1 MVSNLDK
8 FKRIENVMTEVQG
21 EMEAYL
27 KVLLERHEY
36 MNTYRKEYKKLKRTV
51 SDIKNELK
59 SNESANE
66 EINALVKS
74 ARNKVERNIEELKK
88 DREIDL
94 EGGYDIAIKSMT
106 DVNVLLEG
114 SPKLDKIEDAKL
126 LLQKNNVEIP
136 EINVLLE
143 DYANELRSSN
153 KEDVK
158 RSVIK
163 LLDNADSEYLDS
175 FKGYREACE
184 ESEDVYESFS
194 DIVDVLLELGFLIEA
209 EELTEALPDIEETRR
224 TRPNPEPLLNMLVPV
239 KSAGLQYFPSRNRQS
254 DSYDLNVA
262 FAKEVAYARRAL
274 LEDREYIGTKNAFDR
289 VNKAF
294 EDLSSYMYERF
305 YQLGGTPKNYHGH
318 DDR

>member
-1 MVSNLDK
+1 MVSNLEK
-8 FKRIENVMTEVQG
+8 FKRIESIMTEVQG
-21 EMEAYL
+21 EMKAYL

-51 SDIKNELK
+51 SDIKSEMR
-59 SNESANE
+59 SVESVND
-66 EINALVKS
+66 EISTLIKS
-74 ARNKVERNIEELKK
+74 ARTKIERNIEELKK
-88 DREIDL
+88 EREIDL
-94 EGGYDIAIKSMT
+94 EGGYDVAIKSLN
-106 DVNVLLEG
+106 DINVLLEG
-114 SPKLDKIEDAKL
+114 SPKLDKIEEAKV
-126 LLQKNNVEIP
+126 LLQKNKIEIP

-143 DYANELRSSN
+143 DYEKELSGSN
-153 KEDVK
+153 KEDIK
-158 RSVIK
+158 SSVIK
-163 LLDNADSEYLDS
+163 LLDSADSEYLDS

-194 DIVDVLLELGFLIEA
+194 DIVDVLLELGFISKA

-224 TRPNPEPLLNMLVPV
+224 TRPNPEPLLNMLIPV
-239 KSAGLQYFPSRNRQS
+239 KSGGLQYFPSRNRQS
-254 DSYDLNVA
+254 ESYDLNRA
-262 FAKEVAYARRAL
+262 FAKEVAYVRRAL

-294 EDLSSYMYERF
+294 EDLSEYMYERF